1 MTLVRTTCQQ
11 DEHGLKIPQYLYV
24 FHPLLNLI
32 RSSHKRAENSG
43 QVHLQRKV
51 FRAVVSLDGHF
62 LTRDGLR
69 GSRPVLWLCLLNS
82 VNYCRGSQV
91 LAFWEPQLVIRG
103 DLFPIYIEQPPLYA
117 CTD

>member
-1 MTLVRTTCQQ
+1 MTLLRTTCQQ

-62 LTRDGLR
+62 LTRDGFR
-69 GSRPVLWLCLLNS
+69 GSRPVMARPAELGELLPGFS
-82 VNYCRGSQV
+82 GSG
-91 LAFWEPQLVIRG
+91 LLGTATGDTRRPLSHIHRATSLVCM
-103 DLFPIYIEQPPLYA
+103 Y
-117 CTD
+117 